1 MARVTTEHSTGE
13 HSSGGDPRRSIE
25 LLWGAELGREP
36 RPKRGPKPKLT
47 APQITRTAIAVA
59 DAEGIAALSVR
70 RIADELG
77 VAPMSLYTYV
87 PSKAELIDL
96 MLDAVLGET
105 LPEPDA
111 GPTEPDAGSAA
122 GWRDRLE
129 AVARANWAL
138 YHRHPWMLQVAQHRP
153 VLGPNLIAKYDGELR
168 AVDGI
173 GLTDIEM
180 DSVIR
185 LITQYVEGAARASV
199 EAAQVQQRSGMTD
212 AQWWESNAP
221 LLEKVLDPER
231 YPVASRVGSA
241 AGEAYQAPAAP
252 ELHFEFGLER
262 ILDGIDTLLAA
273 RGQ

>member
-1 MARVTTEHSTGE
+1 MIRVTTEHS
-13 HSSGGDPRRSIE
+13 SSGDPRRSIE
-25 LLWGAELGREP
+25 LLWGADLDAAAGSEQ

-47 APQITRTAIAVA
+47 VPQITRTAIALA

-105 LPEPDA
+105 LPAADA
-111 GPTEPDAGSAA
+111 EAAG

-129 AVARANWAL
+129 AVALANWAL

-153 VLGPNLIAKYDGELR
+153 VLGPNLIAKYDHELR
-168 AVDGI
+168 AVEGI
-173 GLTDIEM
+173 GLSDIEM

-199 EAAQVQQRSGMTD
+199 EAAQVEQRSGMTD
-212 AQWWESNAP
+212 AEWWESNAP

-231 YPVASRVGSA
+231 FPVASRVGSA
-241 AGEAYQAPAAP
+241 AGEAYQAPAVP
-252 ELHFEFGLER
+252 DLHFTFGLAR
-262 ILDGIDTLLAA
+262 ILDGIDTLLATRRA
-273 RGQ
+273 